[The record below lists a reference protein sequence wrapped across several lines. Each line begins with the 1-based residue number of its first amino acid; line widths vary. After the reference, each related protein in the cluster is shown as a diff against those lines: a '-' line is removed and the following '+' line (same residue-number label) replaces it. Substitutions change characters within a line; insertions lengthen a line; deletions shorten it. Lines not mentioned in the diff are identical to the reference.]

1 VAALI
6 RRHIFLP
13 GEVGRAASRR
23 QAATRA
29 MLVALLLSGGP
40 AALPAIA
47 GDGSLPAPSMPID
60 LEALDTSRPPAA
72 GNWVVLAASEDA
84 SWRDQVGEG
93 WRHFQQGQVL
103 MPGSE
108 IETGPDG
115 EVILVAGGDQV
126 RVAPSTRLMLPGF
139 AGDRQRLRHERGRLR
154 VDVEPRPGRA
164 FELTTPLLSLGIKGT
179 SFETA
184 VGQERD
190 TVLVLDG
197 EVEVRPVGRDEP
209 FRLNDGQGLH
219 QPRAPGAEPLPF
231 VLPGTR
237 AERAPGEPTFWHLEG
252 APRADLG
259 NERAVGT
266 GDAALSDR
274 ASRSKDRSP
283 AAESSARPSSGG
295 ADGGASIAILAALA
309 GAVVLLLAAPVMALC
324 RALFGHWLGR
334 PAGAR
339 RRRELI
345 RG

>member
-1 VAALI
+1 MLI
-6 RRHIFLP
+6 
-13 GEVGRAASRR
+13 
-23 QAATRA
+23 
-29 MLVALLLSGGP
+29 ALLLSGGL
-40 AALPAIA
+40 AALPAA
-47 GDGSLPAPSMPID
+47 AEDRSLPAPSMPID
-60 LEALDTSRPPAA
+60 PEALDTSRPPAA

-184 VGQERD
+184 VGQEQD
-190 TVLVLDG
+190 TVVVLDG
-197 EVEVRPVGRDEP
+197 EVEVRPVGGDER
-209 FRLNDGQGLH
+209 FRLRDGQGLH
-219 QPRAPGAEPLPF
+219 QPRAPGAEPRPF
-231 VLPGTR
+231 VLPEIRT
-237 AERAPGEPTFWHLEG
+237 ERAPGEPTLWHLGDEAG
-252 APRADLG
+252 PDLG
-259 NERAVGT
+259 SERAAGT
-266 GDAALSDR
+266 GAAARPDR
-274 ASRSKDRSP
+274 ASRLKGRSP
-283 AAESSARPSSGG
+283 AAERSWFGG
-295 ADGGASIAILAALA
+295 ADDGTSMAILAALA
-309 GAVVLLLAAPVMALC
+309 AAVVLLLAAPVKALC
-324 RALFGHWLGR
+324 RALFEHWLGR
-334 PAGAR
+334 PARAR